1 MYACNRTPTAMIV
14 DSQSLRPG
22 DTVGADGQG
31 RDRAKKAAG
40 RKGHVAADCLGLLLV
55 VATNSSV
62 QDRDAGIPRL
72 TRLRSLHRRITL
84 VWDDGGYAGQ
94 LADWARKR
102 TDHATRFVVQ
112 PNAHRRSHPDLA

>member
-1 MYACNRTPTAMIV
+1 M
-14 DSQSLRPG
+14 
-22 DTVGADGQG
+22 
-31 RDRAKKAAG
+31 
-40 RKGHVAADCLGLLLV
+40 AADCLGLLLV